1 MIRTPIHGLAASARF
16 PDCACLACE
25 RLRTAISFHGA
36 AIAIG
41 YPALLVAT
49 RTVVRLIAAEVDRRH
64 HLSGGGVA
72 AFLDDAEDGFLL
84 AIPDPI
90 RAGIELAGGP
100 FL

>member
-1 MIRTPIHGLAASARF
+1 MRTALARPPMSRA
-16 PDCACLACE
+16 DCPCLACS
-25 RLRTAISFHGA
+25 RLDSALAFHQA

-64 HLSGGGVA
+64 HLPGGGVM
-72 AFLDDAEDGFLL
+72 AFLDDADDGFLL

-100 FL
+100 FV